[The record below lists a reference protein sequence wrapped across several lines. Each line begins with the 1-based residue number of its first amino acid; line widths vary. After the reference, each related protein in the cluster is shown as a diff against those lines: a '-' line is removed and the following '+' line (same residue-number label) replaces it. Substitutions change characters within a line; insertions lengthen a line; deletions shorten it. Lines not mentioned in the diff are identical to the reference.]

1 MFLLGVW
8 QLVLRHGSCPSTPCW
23 PLTMNLKLY
32 SAASA
37 RADRLKAWM
46 IPPASGWRRK
56 TTSLIT
62 NRLFTLLLGLG
73 AIVLLLGTFG
83 ALMISLP
90 AHATAFFAVQI
101 ALAVGGLVLL
111 GLMLYTVQHHLLEP
125 LAHLRNWATR
135 MRGGNLSARIPVPP
149 GGEFAELA
157 QDINSLGEEL
167 KTLSRDLDAQV
178 KKQTERIAQKT
189 HSLEILYDVAASV
202 SVSRDLNDLLTRFL
216 HTLTEVVSARAATVR
231 LLAENGQMRLVASTG
246 LSDSV
251 VSREQLVPI
260 SRCLCGQAISGGQIL
275 CQEDVRKCNETV
287 GQPLFQDDDLE
298 MIAVPLQYRG
308 TSLGVYN
315 LFVQRQG
322 LVAREDVKELL
333 TSIGQ
338 HLGMAIEKARLDN
351 EAKRLSIMQERT
363 MLAHELHDSLAQTLA
378 SLRFQV
384 QTLDETLQQDGNTAV
399 VQREMER
406 IKNSLDEAYTELREL
421 LAHFRAPIDGRGL
434 LSAVENL
441 VARFRKEAG
450 ISIFLQ
456 NDWGQTELPANMEM
470 QILRVIQEA
479 LANIRKHS
487 QAHAVRVML
496 RSESGGHYRVLIEDD
511 GVGFGEPVFTSHP
524 GEHIGLSI
532 MHERARRIGGELRIE
547 SEPGEGT
554 RIVLDFRYPPGQKI
568 AFHPMGR
575 E

>member
-1 MFLLGVW
+1 
-8 QLVLRHGSCPSTPCW
+8 
-23 PLTMNLKLY
+23 
-32 SAASA
+32 
-37 RADRLKAWM
+37 M

-62 NRLFTLLLGLG
+62 SRLFALLLGLG
-73 AIVLLLGTFG
+73 AIVLLLGASG
-83 ALMISLP
+83 VLMVSLP

-101 ALAVGGLVLL
+101 ALAIGGLVLL

-167 KTLSRDLDAQV
+167 KILSRDLDAQV

-246 LSDSV
+246 LSQDV

-260 SRCLCGQAISGGQIL
+260 SRCLCGHAISGGQIL
-275 CQEDVRKCNETV
+275 CQEDVRKCGEAV
-287 GQPLFQDDDLE
+287 GQPLFQDNDLE

-384 QTLDETLQQDGNTAV
+384 QTLDETLQQEGNTIV

-441 VARFRKEAG
+441 VARFRKESG

-532 MHERARRIGGELRIE
+532 MQERARRIGGELRIE

-568 AFHPMGR
+568 SFHPMGQ